1 MLYEVDDIPAL
12 SCIELEELIRENAQ
26 HEEFLMYRRQ
36 TGDDLDWILGADPHY
51 ECFCTA
57 CREHFSLPLSAGPL
71 RGRDTCPKCG
81 AKITAR
87 RWNATKGLRDTA
99 FAFHFWQR
107 GAGRSV
113 WLTSCKVRMN
123 TIFLDSKYIAQ
134 EYARYVF
141 WDGGS
146 RKWTWDLYSG
156 EWVENKN
163 RKLRHW
169 CTMYNAMPDFFGFF
183 GSLEGSC
190 LEYSCLD
197 RALVRLDDIADYC
210 AMYVKQPMLEYL
222 WKMGLWHW
230 LREREQGYT
239 MAFSQCVNL
248 RAREPKKFLK
258 FGKAALRLVQRNQL
272 RLCEACELRK
282 LLTLGAVDAN
292 EDGVDFACAF
302 AFANVDFKRLVQMT
316 GASPRE
322 LALYIRRQ
330 AAHSL
335 TDAVIIMLRD
345 YLDQLD
351 RLAIDGDK
359 MPRDL
364 IAAHERLSERERRV
378 VQRDKLGAFRA
389 RRRLYRWM
397 RWRHDGLFVRPVDS
411 PYEIVREGEEMH
423 NCVAG
428 YAEGHA
434 VGRTIIMV
442 LRKCSEPR
450 VPWHTVEIDPETLAC
465 RQCYAAH
472 NRARTPE
479 AAEFMNLYLEHLREI
494 AKIVRRTA

>member
-1 MLYEVDDIPAL
+1 MLHEVDDIPRIDCMKL
-12 SCIELEELIRENAQ
+12 DELIRENAQ

-51 ECFCTA
+51 ECLCTA

-123 TIFLDSKYIAQ
+123 PDFLDCKYIAQ
-134 EYARYVF
+134 EYARYVY

-146 RKWTWDLYSG
+146 RKWTRDSYCG
-156 EWVENKN
+156 EWFEKKN
-163 RKLRHW
+163 RELRHW
-169 CTMYNAMPDFFGFF
+169 CTMYIAMPDFFGGF

-197 RALVRLDDIADYC
+197 QALVQLDDVANYC

-222 WKMGLWHW
+222 WKMGLGCW
-230 LREREQGYT
+230 LHERERGHAW
-239 MAFSQCVNL
+239 AFSQCVNL

-272 RLCEACELRK
+272 WLRDARVFRE

-292 EDGVDFACAF
+292 KDGVDFARAF
-302 AFANVDFKRLVQMT
+302 VRANVDFERLVQMT

-322 LALYIRRQ
+322 LARYIRRQ
-330 AAHSL
+330 AAHGL

-351 RLAIDGDK
+351 RMQIDGDK
-359 MPRDL
+359 MPRNL

-389 RRRLYRWM
+389 RRRLYLWM
-397 RWRHDGLFVRPVDS
+397 RWRHDGMLIRPVDS
-411 PYEIVREGEEMH
+411 PYEIVKEGELQD

-428 YAEGHA
+428 YAEDHA

-442 LRKCSEPR
+442 LRKCREPR
-450 VPWHTVEIDPETLAC
+450 MPWHTVEIDPETLEC
-465 RQCYAAH
+465 RQCYVAH
-472 NRARTPE
+472 NRRRTPE
-479 AAEFMNLYLEHLREI
+479 AAAFMDKYLEHLKALKE
-494 AKIVRRTA
+494 AK

>member
-12 SCIELEELIRENAQ
+12 DCIEFEELIRDNVN

-36 TGDDLDWILGADPHY
+36 TGDDLDWILGTDPHY

-57 CREHFSLPLSAGPL
+57 CQEHFSLPLSAGPL
-71 RGRDTCPKCG
+71 RGRDRCPKCW
-81 AKITAR
+81 AKIMPR
-87 RWNATKGLRDTA
+87 RWNATKGLWNTA

-146 RKWTWDLYSG
+146 RKWTLDSYGG
-156 EWVENKN
+156 EWNENKN
-163 RKLRHW
+163 CKLRHW
-169 CTMYNAMPDFFGFF
+169 ITMYSAMPDFFGTF

-197 RALVRLDDIADYC
+197 QVLVRLDDIANYC

-222 WKMGLWHW
+222 WKMGLGHW

-239 MAFSQCVNL
+239 MAFLQCVNL

-272 RLCEACELRK
+272 RLRVACEFRE

-292 EDGVDFACAF
+292 EDGVDFARAF
-302 AFANVDFKRLVQMT
+302 ACANVDFKRLVQMT

-330 AAHSL
+330 AAHGL
-335 TDAVIIMLRD
+335 MDAAIIALRD

-378 VQRDKLGAFRA
+378 VQRDKLGMFRA

-450 VPWHTVEIDPETLAC
+450 MPWHTVEINPETLEC

-472 NRARTPE
+472 NRTREPD
-479 AAEFMNLYLEHLREI
+479 AAAFMDKYLEHLKALKE
-494 AKIVRRTA
+494 AK

>member
-1 MLYEVDDIPAL
+1 MYEVDDIPRID
-12 SCIELEELIRENAQ
+12 CIEFEELIRESVN
-26 HEEFLMYRRQ
+26 HDEFLMFRRQ
-36 TGDDLDWILGADPHY
+36 DGDDLDWILDPEPHY

-87 RWNATKGLRDTA
+87 RWNATKELRDTA

-123 TIFLDSKYIAQ
+123 PDFLDCKYIAQ
-134 EYARYVF
+134 EYARYVY

-146 RKWTWDLYSG
+146 RKWTRDSYCG

-169 CTMYNAMPDFFGFF
+169 CTMYNAMPDFFGGF

-197 RALVRLDDIADYC
+197 RALVRLGDIANYC

-222 WKMGLWHW
+222 WKMGLGSW
-230 LREREQGYT
+230 LEERERGYT
-239 MAFSQCVNL
+239 LTFSQCVNL

-258 FGKAALRLVQRNQL
+258 FDKAALRLVQRNQL
-272 RLCEACELRK
+272 GLRVAYK
-282 LLTLGAVDAN
+282 LRELLTLGAVDAN
-292 EDGVDFACAF
+292 EDGVDFARAF
-302 AFANVDFKRLVQMT
+302 TCANVDFKRLVQMT

-322 LALYIRRQ
+322 LARYIRRQ
-330 AAHSL
+330 AAHGL

-351 RLAIDGDK
+351 RMQIDGDK

-378 VQRDKLGAFRA
+378 VQRDQLGAFRA
-389 RRRLYRWM
+389 RRRLYLWM
-397 RWRHDGLFVRPVDS
+397 RWRHDGMLIRPVDS
-411 PYEIVREGEEMH
+411 PYEIVKEGEVQN

-428 YAEGHA
+428 YAKGHA

-450 VPWHTVEIDPETLAC
+450 MPWHTVEINPETLEC

-472 NRARTPE
+472 NRRRTPE
-479 AAEFMNLYLEHLREI
+479 AAAFMDKYIEHLKALKE
-494 AKIVRRTA
+494 AK

>member
-12 SCIELEELIRENAQ
+12 DCIEFEELIRDNVN

-36 TGDDLDWILGADPHY
+36 TGDDLDWILGTDPHY

-57 CREHFSLPLSAGPL
+57 CQEHFSLPLSAGPL
-71 RGRDTCPKCG
+71 RGRDRCPKCG
-81 AKITAR
+81 AKITSR
-87 RWNATKGLRDTA
+87 RWNATKGLWNTA

-123 TIFLDSKYIAQ
+123 PDFLDCKYIAQ
-134 EYARYVF
+134 EYARYVY

-146 RKWTWDLYSG
+146 RKWTRDSYCG
-156 EWVENKN
+156 EWFEKKN
-163 RKLRHW
+163 RELRHW
-169 CTMYNAMPDFFGFF
+169 CTMYIAMPDFFGGF

-197 RALVRLDDIADYC
+197 QALVQLDDIADYC
-210 AMYVKQPMLEYL
+210 AMYVKQPMLEYV
-222 WKMGLWHW
+222 WKMGLGHW

-239 MAFSQCVNL
+239 MSFSQCVNL

-272 RLCEACELRK
+272 RLRVACEFRE

-292 EDGVDFACAF
+292 EDGVDFARAF
-302 AFANVDFKRLVQMT
+302 ACANVDFKRLVQMT

-330 AAHSL
+330 AAHGL
-335 TDAVIIMLRD
+335 MDAAIIALRD

-378 VQRDKLGAFRA
+378 VQRDKLGMFRA

-397 RWRHDGLFVRPVDS
+397 RWRHDGLFVRSVDS

-450 VPWHTVEIDPETLAC
+450 MPWHTVEIDPETLEC

-472 NRARTPE
+472 NRTRE
-479 AAEFMNLYLEHLREI
+479 SDAAAFMDKYIEHLKALKE
-494 AKIVRRTA
+494 AK

>member
-12 SCIELEELIRENAQ
+12 DCIEFEELIRDNVN

-36 TGDDLDWILGADPHY
+36 TGDDLDWILGTDPHY

-57 CREHFSLPLSAGPL
+57 CQEHFSLPLSAGPL
-71 RGRDTCPKCG
+71 RGRDRCPKCW
-81 AKITAR
+81 AKITPR
-87 RWNATKGLRDTA
+87 RWNATKGLWDTA

-222 WKMGLWHW
+222 WKMGLGHW

-272 RLCEACELRK
+272 RLRVACEFRE

-292 EDGVDFACAF
+292 EDGVDFARAF
-302 AFANVDFKRLVQMT
+302 ACANVDFKRLVQMT

-330 AAHSL
+330 AAHGL
-335 TDAVIIMLRD
+335 MDAAIIALRD

-378 VQRDKLGAFRA
+378 VQRDKLGMFRA

-450 VPWHTVEIDPETLAC
+450 MPWHTVEINPETLEC

-472 NRARTPE
+472 NRTREPD
-479 AAEFMNLYLEHLREI
+479 AAAFMDKYLEHLKALKE
-494 AKIVRRTA
+494 AK

>member
-1 MLYEVDDIPAL
+1 MLYEVDDIPRID
-12 SCIELEELIRENAQ
+12 CIELEELIRESVN
-26 HEEFLMYRRQ
+26 HDEFLMFRRRD
-36 TGDDLDWILGADPHY
+36 GDDLDWILGPEPCY

-81 AKITAR
+81 APIKVR
-87 RWNATKGLRDTA
+87 QWNAVKGLWDTA

-146 RKWTWDLYSG
+146 RKWTWNPYSG
-156 EWVENKN
+156 EWAEIKN
-163 RKLRHW
+163 HELRHW
-169 CTMYNAMPDFFGFF
+169 STMYNVMPDFFGVF

-197 RALVRLDDIADYC
+197 RALAGLDDIANYC

-222 WKMGLWHW
+222 WKMGLGGW
-230 LREREQGYT
+230 LEARERGYAL
-239 MAFSQCVNL
+239 AFSQCVNL

-272 RLCEACELRK
+272 GLRAACEFRE

-292 EDGVDFACAF
+292 KDGVDFALAF
-302 AFANVDFKRLVQMT
+302 TCANVDFKRLVQMT
-316 GASPRE
+316 GAKPRE
-322 LALYIRRQ
+322 LVRYIRRQ
-330 AAHSL
+330 AAHGL

-351 RLAIDGDK
+351 RMRIDGKK

-364 IAAHERLSERERRV
+364 LTAHERLSERERRV

-397 RWRHDGLFVRPVDS
+397 RWRHDGMLIRPVDS
-411 PYEIVREGEEMH
+411 PYEIVKEGELQD

-428 YAEGHA
+428 YAGRHA
-434 VGRTIIMV
+434 AGRTIIMV

-450 VPWHTVEIDPETLAC
+450 VPWHTVEIDPKTLEC
-465 RQCYAAH
+465 RQCYVAH
-472 NRARTPE
+472 NRQRTPE
-479 AAEFMNLYLEHLREI
+479 AAAFMDKYLEHLRALKE
-494 AKIVRRTA
+494 AK

>member
-1 MLYEVDDIPAL
+1 MYEVDDIPAL
-12 SCIELEELIRENAQ
+12 DCIEFEELIRDNVN

-36 TGDDLDWILGADPHY
+36 TGDDLDWILGTDPHY

-57 CREHFSLPLSAGPL
+57 CQEHFSLPLSAGPL
-71 RGRDTCPKCG
+71 RGRDRCPKCW
-81 AKITAR
+81 AKITPR
-87 RWNATKGLRDTA
+87 RWNATKGLWDTA

-222 WKMGLWHW
+222 WKMGLGHW

-272 RLCEACELRK
+272 RLRVACEFRE

-292 EDGVDFACAF
+292 EDGVDFARAF
-302 AFANVDFKRLVQMT
+302 ACANVDFKRLVQMT

-330 AAHSL
+330 AAHGL
-335 TDAVIIMLRD
+335 MDAAIIALRD

-378 VQRDKLGAFRA
+378 VQRDKLGMFRA

-450 VPWHTVEIDPETLAC
+450 MPWHTVEINPETLEC

-472 NRARTPE
+472 NRTREPD
-479 AAEFMNLYLEHLREI
+479 AAAFMDKYLEHLKALKE
-494 AKIVRRTA
+494 AK

>member
-12 SCIELEELIRENAQ
+12 DCIEFEELIRDNVN

-36 TGDDLDWILGADPHY
+36 TGDDLDWILGTDPHY

-57 CREHFSLPLSAGPL
+57 CQEHFSLPLSAGPL

-113 WLTSCKVRMN
+113 WMTSCKVRMN

-197 RALVRLDDIADYC
+197 RALVRLGDIADYC

-222 WKMGLWHW
+222 WKMGLGHW

-272 RLCEACELRK
+272 RLRVACEFRE

-292 EDGVDFACAF
+292 EDGVDFAHAF
-302 AFANVDFKRLVQMT
+302 ACANVDFKRLVQMT

-330 AAHSL
+330 AAHGL
-335 TDAVIIMLRD
+335 MDAAIIALRD

-378 VQRDKLGAFRA
+378 VQRNKLGMFRA

-434 VGRTIIMV
+434 AGRTIIMV

-450 VPWHTVEIDPETLAC
+450 MPWHTVEINPETLEC

-472 NRARTPE
+472 NRTREPD
-479 AAEFMNLYLEHLREI
+479 AAAFMDKYLEHLKALKE
-494 AKIVRRTA
+494 AK

>member
-12 SCIELEELIRENAQ
+12 DCIEFEELIRDNVN

-36 TGDDLDWILGADPHY
+36 TGDDLDWILGTDPHY

-57 CREHFSLPLSAGPL
+57 CQEHFSLPLSAGPL

-123 TIFLDSKYIAQ
+123 PDFLDCKYIAQ
-134 EYARYVF
+134 EYARYVY

-146 RKWTWDLYSG
+146 RKWTRDSYCG
-156 EWVENKN
+156 EWFEKKN
-163 RKLRHW
+163 RELRHW
-169 CTMYNAMPDFFGFF
+169 CTMYIAMPDFFGGF

-197 RALVRLDDIADYC
+197 QALVQLDDIANYC

-222 WKMGLWHW
+222 WKMGLGCW
-230 LREREQGYT
+230 LHERERGHAW
-239 MAFSQCVNL
+239 AFSQCVNL

-258 FGKAALRLVQRNQL
+258 FGKAALRLVQRNRL
-272 RLCEACELRK
+272 RLREACELRE

-292 EDGVDFACAF
+292 KDGVDFARAF
-302 AFANVDFKRLVQMT
+302 ACANVDFKRLVQMT

-351 RLAIDGDK
+351 RLTIDGDK

-364 IAAHERLSERERRV
+364 ITAHERLSERERRV
-378 VQRDKLGAFRA
+378 VQRDKLGMFRA

-450 VPWHTVEIDPETLAC
+450 MPWHTVEINPETLEC

-472 NRARTPE
+472 NRTREPD
-479 AAEFMNLYLEHLREI
+479 AAAFMDKYLEHLKALKE
-494 AKIVRRTA
+494 AK